1 MPKIF
6 GRRTVGVTLRTA
18 LLHYDHELLLF
29 SRKSFL
35 FAVYNDK
42 SLGGDHKEWLKAA
55 LVCRKD
61 GREVND
67 MATLKRHLDNGCKS
81 MLLIDETY
89 PSADTRSINADRC
102 ARLYRELLEDA
113 DGDVLENF
121 DCWADDRMDDLEVQS
136 DYSCTVRAIPNNSM
150 R

>member
-1 MPKIF
+1 M
-6 GRRTVGVTLRTA
+6 
-18 LLHYDHELLLF
+18 
-29 SRKSFL
+29 
-35 FAVYNDK
+35 
-42 SLGGDHKEWLKAA
+42 
-55 LVCRKD
+55 
-61 GREVND
+61 ND
-67 MATLKRHLDNGCKS
+67 MATLKRHLANGCKS

-102 ARLYRELLEDA
+102 ARLYRELLEDS